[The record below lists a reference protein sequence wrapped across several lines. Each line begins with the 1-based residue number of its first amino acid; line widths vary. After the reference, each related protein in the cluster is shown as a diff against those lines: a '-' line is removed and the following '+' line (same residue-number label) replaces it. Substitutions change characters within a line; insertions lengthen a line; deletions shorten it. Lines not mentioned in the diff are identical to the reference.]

1 MPNGPGVNS
10 RRAQTLVAVREM
22 VLRGEFTPRKA
33 IEQVE
38 LSKRLGAS
46 RPTVRA
52 TLEKLHQ
59 EGLLEELSVGV
70 YAPRVCTA
78 QDISDAIEARGALEG
93 LAAGLAA
100 KRGVDS
106 AQLDRVRRISAAL
119 VEETASFSPTE
130 SPTAEQ
136 MASFGELNMAFHK
149 ALAALARS
157 PMLQLSLDRV
167 QSIAFASPGAVVT
180 PGEPGGLAQ
189 AIQEHEAILDA
200 IEAGDAA
207 LAETL
212 VREHARLALRGVKK
226 AIYAPAPA
234 AKVKASANK
243 ASAAKSTPPRISHAE
258 PQQAEPT
265 GPTSQLV
272 LEAAAALFCE
282 KGFSATTTREI
293 AARLN
298 IHQASLYYHMSGK
311 EELLYRLSRLTLEA
325 VERQVGESLEDAQNK
340 RDRLTAL
347 MRGHLEGLFEN
358 ANRAL
363 ASISEFRS
371 LSPAHRRELIALRGN
386 YSGLLNRELA
396 TAVKA
401 GVLRRDI
408 PVSIFRLALLNFLNW
423 TPRWYQ
429 FSGRLPLADLAGI
442 YDRVF
447 FEGILAPGHGRP
459 SLPPPQNLRRR
470 RPGLGHS
477 GTLGK
482 FVRTAAE
489 LFSKQG
495 YGSTSTRSLSALI
508 GMEKATLYYHV
519 KSKEDLLYLIT
530 KSSVETLQEEVAKA
544 VEGITCPLE
553 RLAVLIRAHCMSLLR
568 DQTQHATSLAE
579 VRALSPERL
588 AEIVSV
594 RRSYQTEIRRMIEA
608 GQKNGSIRADV
619 EPRYLASML
628 RGLLDRTVEW
638 YQKGGSLSP
647 AELAECF
654 CDIYLFGAQKAS
666 AKRSSP

>member
-1 MPNGPGVNS
+1 MPDSQGVNS
-10 RRAQTLVAVREM
+10 RRARTLIAVREM
-22 VLRGEFTPRKA
+22 VLRGEFTPRRA

-38 LSKRLGAS
+38 LSRALGAS

-59 EGLLEELSVGV
+59 EGLLEELSAGV
-70 YAPRVCTA
+70 YAPRVFSA
-78 QDISDAIEARGALEG
+78 QDIADSIDARGALEG
-93 LAAGLAA
+93 LVAGLAA
-100 KRGVDS
+100 RRGVDS
-106 AQLDRVRRISAAL
+106 AQLDRARRINAAL
-119 VEETASFSPTE
+119 VEATTLFSTTE
-130 SPTAEQ
+130 SPTADQ
-136 MASFGELNMAFHK
+136 MVRFGELNMAFHK
-149 ALAALARS
+149 ALAALAKS
-157 PMLQLSLDRV
+157 PMLQLSLDHV
-167 QSIAFASPGAVVT
+167 QSIAFASPAAVVI
-180 PGEPGGLAQ
+180 PAEPEGFVEAVR
-189 AIQEHEAILDA
+189 EHEAILDA
-200 IEAGDAA
+200 IQSGDAV
-207 LAETL
+207 LAERL
-212 VREHARLALRGVKK
+212 VREHARLALRGVKS
-226 AIYAPAPA
+226 AIDTPAHA
-234 AKVKASANK
+234 AKPKVSPNK
-243 ASAAKSTPPRISHAE
+243 ATTGKPTPLRIQH
-258 PQQAEPT
+258 AEPT
-265 GPTSQLV
+265 GPTSQLI

-282 KGFSATTTREI
+282 KGFTETTTREI

-298 IHQASLYYHMSGK
+298 IHQASLYYHISGK
-311 EELLYRLSRLTLEA
+311 EELLYRISKLTLEA
-325 VERQVGESLEDAQNK
+325 VERQVGEALRSTGNA
-340 RDRLTAL
+340 RDRLSAL
-347 MRGHLEGLFEN
+347 MRGHLQGLFEN

-371 LSPAHRRELIALRGN
+371 LSPAHRRELIALRAS
-386 YSGLLNRELA
+386 YSGLLNRELSS
-396 TAVKA
+396 AVKA
-401 GVLRRDI
+401 GILRRDI
-408 PVSIFRLALLNFLNW
+408 PLSILRLALLNYLNW

-429 FSGRLPLADLAGI
+429 LSGRLALADLAGI

-447 FEGILAPGHGRP
+447 FEGIVAPGRGRP

-470 RPGLGHS
+470 RRGSGHS

-530 KSSVETLQEEVAKA
+530 KSSVETLQEEVTKA

-553 RLAVLIRAHCMSLLR
+553 HLAVLIRAHCMSLLR
-568 DQTQHATSLAE
+568 DQTQHATALAE

-594 RRSYQTEIRRMIEA
+594 RRTYQTGIRRVIEA

-619 EPRYLASML
+619 ESRYLASML

-638 YQKGGSLSP
+638 YQKGGALSP
-647 AELAECF
+647 AELADCF
-654 CDIYLFGAQKAS
+654 CEIYLFGAQKAS
-666 AKRSSP
+666 ALRSSA

>member
-10 RRAQTLVAVREM
+10 RRAQTLVAIREM
-22 VLRGEFTPRKA
+22 VLRGEFTPRRA

-46 RPTVRA
+46 RPIIRA

-59 EGLLEELSVGV
+59 EGLLEELSAGV
-70 YAPRVCTA
+70 YAPRVFSA
-78 QDISDAIEARGALEG
+78 QDIGDAIEARGALEG
-93 LAAGLAA
+93 LAAGMAA

-106 AQLDRVRRISAAL
+106 AQLERVRRISAAL
-119 VEETASFSPTE
+119 VEATVSFSPTE
-130 SPTAEQ
+130 SPTADQ

-149 ALAALARS
+149 ALAELAGS
-157 PMLQLSLDRV
+157 PILQLSLDRV
-167 QSIAFASPGAVVT
+167 QSIAFASPAAVVT
-180 PGEPGGLAQ
+180 PAEPGGLAQ
-189 AIQEHEAILDA
+189 AIREHEAILDA
-200 IEAGDAA
+200 IEAGDGV
-207 LAETL
+207 LAEKL
-212 VREHARLALRGVKK
+212 VREHARLALRGVKS
-226 AIYAPAPA
+226 AINNPPHAT
-234 AKVKASANK
+234 KIKASPNK
-243 ASAAKSTPPRISHAE
+243 TSTARNTPVRGAHAQPR
-258 PQQAEPT
+258 QAEPT

-272 LEAAAALFCE
+272 LEAAAELFCE

-325 VERQVGESLEDAQNK
+325 VEREVGEALQGAKNA

-371 LSPAHRRELIALRGN
+371 LSPAHRRELIALRGA

-396 TAVKA
+396 SAVKA
-401 GVLRRDI
+401 GILRKDI
-408 PVSIFRLALLNFLNW
+408 SLSILRLALLNFLNW

-429 FSGRLPLADLAGI
+429 LSGRLPLADLAGI

-447 FEGILAPGHGRP
+447 FEGIVAAGQKRP

-470 RPGLGHS
+470 RPGSGHS

-544 VEGITCPLE
+544 VEGITCPLDH
-553 RLAVLIRAHCMSLLR
+553 LAVLIRAHCMSLLR
-568 DQTQHATSLAE
+568 DQTQHATALAE

-588 AEIVSV
+588 AEIVGV
-594 RRSYQTEIRRMIEA
+594 RRIYQAEIRRVIEA

-619 EPRYLASML
+619 EARYLASML

-638 YQKGGSLSP
+638 YQKGGSLS
-647 AELAECF
+647 AAQLADCF
-654 CDIYLFGAQKAS
+654 CDIYLFGAQKA
-666 AKRSSP
+666 AALRSNA

>member
-1 MPNGPGVNS
+1 MPDGSSVRS
-10 RRAQTLVAVREM
+10 RRARTLVAVREK
-22 VLRGEFTPRKA
+22 VLRGEFAPRRA
-33 IEQVE
+33 IEPVE
-38 LSKRLGAS
+38 LSKALGAS
-46 RPTVRA
+46 RPIVHA
-52 TLEKLHQ
+52 ILEQLHQ
-59 EGLLEELSVGV
+59 EGLLEELSTGV
-70 YAPRVCTA
+70 YAPRVFSA
-78 QDISDAIEARGALEG
+78 QDIADAIDARGALES

-100 KRGVDS
+100 RRGVDA
-106 AQLDRVRRISAAL
+106 AQLDGARRINASL
-119 VEETASFSPTE
+119 VEATTSFSTTE
-130 SPTAEQ
+130 SPTADQ
-136 MASFGELNMAFHK
+136 MVRFGELNMAFHK

-157 PMLQLSLDRV
+157 PMLELSLDRV
-167 QSIAFASPGAVVT
+167 GEIAFASPGSVVT
-180 PGEPGGLAQ
+180 NVEPGGFKH
-189 AIQEHEAILDA
+189 AIREHEAILDA
-200 IEAGDAA
+200 IQAGDGV

-212 VREHARLALRGVKK
+212 VREHARLALRGLKS
-226 AIYAPAPA
+226 AIDTPA
-234 AKVKASANK
+234 AGSIIKAPANK
-243 ASAAKSTPPRISHAE
+243 ASAGKSTAARIQH
-258 PQQAEPT
+258 AEPT

-272 LEAAAALFCE
+272 LDAAAALFCE

-311 EELLYRLSRLTLEA
+311 EELLYRISRLSLEA
-325 VERQVGESLEDAQNK
+325 VERQVGEELQSAGK
-340 RDRLTAL
+340 GRDRLAAL
-347 MRGHLEGLFEN
+347 VRGHLRGLFEN

-371 LSPAHRRELIALRGN
+371 LSPAHRRELIALRES

-396 TAVKA
+396 SAVKA
-401 GVLRRDI
+401 GILRKDI
-408 PVSIFRLALLNFLNW
+408 PVPILRLALLNFLNW

-429 FSGRLPLADLAGI
+429 IPGRLPLADLARI

-447 FEGILAPGHGRP
+447 FEGIVAPGRGRP
-459 SLPPPQNLRRR
+459 PLPPSQSLRRR
-470 RPGLGHS
+470 RPGARQS

-489 LFSKQG
+489 LFSRRG

-519 KSKEDLLYLIT
+519 KSKEDLLYLIC
-530 KSSVETLQEEVAKA
+530 KSSTEALQEEVTKA
-544 VEGITCPLE
+544 AEGITCPLDH
-553 RLAVLIRAHCMSLLR
+553 LAVLIRAHCMSLLR
-568 DQTQHATSLAE
+568 DQTQHATALAE
-579 VRALSPERL
+579 VRALSPERI

-594 RRSYQTEIRRMIEA
+594 RRSYQTEIRRVIEA

-638 YQKGGSLSP
+638 YQKSGALSP
-647 AELAECF
+647 AELADCF

-666 AKRSSP
+666 ARSPGA

>member
-1 MPNGPGVNS
+1 MPDSQGVNS
-10 RRAQTLVAVREM
+10 RRAQTLIAVREM

-38 LSKRLGAS
+38 LSKALGAS

-59 EGLLEELSVGV
+59 EGLLEELSPGV
-70 YAPRVCTA
+70 YAPRVFSA
-78 QDISDAIEARGALEG
+78 QDIADSIDARGALEG
-93 LAAGLAA
+93 LVAGLAA
-100 KRGVDS
+100 RRGVDS
-106 AQLDRVRRISAAL
+106 AQLDRARRINAAL
-119 VEETASFSPTE
+119 VEATTLFSTTE
-130 SPTAEQ
+130 SPTADQ
-136 MASFGELNMAFHK
+136 MVRFGELNMAFHK

-167 QSIAFASPGAVVT
+167 QSIAFASPAAVVI
-180 PGEPGGLAQ
+180 PAEPEGFVQ
-189 AIQEHEAILDA
+189 AVREHEAILDA
-200 IEAGDAA
+200 IQSGDAV

-212 VREHARLALRGVKK
+212 VREHARLALRGVRS
-226 AIYAPAPA
+226 AIDTPAHA
-234 AKVKASANK
+234 SKIKVSPNK
-243 ASAAKSTPPRISHAE
+243 ATTGKPTPLRIQHSG
-258 PQQAEPT
+258 PT
-265 GPTSQLV
+265 SPTSQLI

-282 KGFSATTTREI
+282 KGFSETTTREI

-298 IHQASLYYHMSGK
+298 IHQASLYYHISGK
-311 EELLYRLSRLTLEA
+311 EELLYRISKLTLEA
-325 VERQVGESLEDAQNK
+325 VERQVGEALRSTGNA
-340 RDRLTAL
+340 RDRLSAL
-347 MRGHLEGLFEN
+347 MRGHLQGLFEN

-371 LSPAHRRELIALRGN
+371 LSPAHRRELIALRGS
-386 YSGLLNRELA
+386 YSGLLNRELSS
-396 TAVKA
+396 AVEA
-401 GVLRRDI
+401 GILRRDI
-408 PVSIFRLALLNFLNW
+408 PLSILRLALLNYLNW

-429 FSGRLPLADLAGI
+429 LSGRLPLAGLAGI

-447 FEGILAPGHGRP
+447 FEGIVAPGRVRP

-470 RPGLGHS
+470 RRGSGHS

-530 KSSVETLQEEVAKA
+530 KSSVETLQEEVTKA

-553 RLAVLIRAHCMSLLR
+553 HLAVLIRAHCMSLLR
-568 DQTQHATSLAE
+568 DQTQHATALAE

-594 RRSYQTEIRRMIEA
+594 RRTYQTGIRRVIEA

-619 EPRYLASML
+619 ESRYLASLL

-638 YQKGGSLSP
+638 YQKGGALSP
-647 AELAECF
+647 AELADCF
-654 CDIYLFGAQKAS
+654 CEIYLFGAQNAS
-666 AKRSSP
+666 ALRSSP